1 MLPLL
6 TQSERSKAVTEPEYY
21 GNPVSRDHLEAKIY
35 QRTGFTARQFQLEA
49 TLAILAGHDV
59 IVHAG
64 TGSGKTLIFAAP
76 HFVLDNK
83 VSIIIS
89 PLILLQQ
96 DQQNRMKKM
105 GLNAIAINQ
114 EVHLEPEVW
123 NDLASG
129 KYQIVLLSPEMALY
143 NEKVGKVFASTAFQ
157 KALIAIHVDEA
168 HTISLWGG
176 DFRKAYKGL
185 GRIRARL
192 PKGIPATIVSA
203 TLRQNVK
210 NDAMA
215 TLGFSSNPLDYVD
228 INIGNERTNVFL
240 GIREMKFPAS
250 SFKDLSVLID
260 PDETNTFNIPKSI
273 VYIDDINSVTLGVI
287 TLNSWLHVSLRKHG
301 LIMPVHAWMPASYRS
316 NAMAKFASGEAR
328 ILICTEAAGMGC
340 DIPDIKH
347 VIQFG
352 LCRSIDALVQRIGR
366 CWRAS
371 DGTGEGWL
379 IAESWAWD
387 GKGGATGATSRK
399 SADPILRGLITERE
413 CRRKYLNRNTQYLAK
428 IVAIYATQNQFPA
441 LPTARSQPSQDQQ
454 EQQL

>member
-1 MLPLL
+1 
-6 TQSERSKAVTEPEYY
+6 
-21 GNPVSRDHLEAKIY
+21 
-35 QRTGFTARQFQLEA
+35 
-49 TLAILAGHDV
+49 
-59 IVHAG
+59 
-64 TGSGKTLIFAAP
+64 
-76 HFVLDNK
+76 
-83 VSIIIS
+83 
-89 PLILLQQ
+89 
-96 DQQNRMKKM
+96 
-105 GLNAIAINQ
+105 
-114 EVHLEPEVW
+114 
-123 NDLASG
+123 
-129 KYQIVLLSPEMALY
+129 MALY

-328 ILICTEAAGMGC
+328 ILICTEAAGMVC
-340 DIPDIKH
+340 VIITPD
-347 VIQFG
+347 
-352 LCRSIDALVQRIGR
+352 RM
-366 CWRAS
+366 
-371 DGTGEGWL
+371 
-379 IAESWAWD
+379 
-387 GKGGATGATSRK
+387 
-399 SADPILRGLITERE
+399 
-413 CRRKYLNRNTQYLAK
+413 
-428 IVAIYATQNQFPA
+428 
-441 LPTARSQPSQDQQ
+441 PSK
-454 EQQL
+454 LMSLTLLGM